1 MKGEELKDWSSEARW
16 LLPFFAIVGGMFVFA
31 VTVGERQAM
40 EPFAIIARY
49 ARDILLFAPL
59 VLFLAFICFVAVC
72 AVRREPRPLQAT
84 GGALLERF
92 GSPASAGGMLVVLF
106 AVPVLMASYGVLKM
120 AMPLARPFVWD
131 DVLARI
137 DRILFLGTDPWRI
150 THGLFGS
157 QLPTRF
163 IDVTYTLWVPLVMI
177 GVLVAA
183 LARPELRARY
193 FLTFAQS
200 WLLIGIVG
208 AYLLSSAG
216 PCFSANI
223 GADTAVWF
231 QPLMERLQAQDDA
244 VGMGAVKWQAVL
256 WESHVAGEYGFG
268 RGISAAPSMHNAIC
282 MLYVLATA
290 RAGLALR
297 LATLLFALLIL
308 VGSVHTG
315 WHYAVDGLLGWAMT
329 LAIWQWTG
337 AYLRRVGY
345 AAPDLRRPPAGLAP
359 DEPLSA

>member
-1 MKGEELKDWSSEARW
+1 LQGWSSEARW
-16 LLPFFAIVGGMFVFA
+16 LAPFFGIVGGLFVLA
-31 VTVGERQAM
+31 VAVGRLQGM

-49 ARDILLFAPL
+49 AADILLFAPPVVFL
-59 VLFLAFICFVAVC
+59 VFICFIAVC

-84 GGALLERF
+84 GRALLERF
-92 GSPASAGGMLVVLF
+92 GSPASAGGMLAALF

-131 DVLARI
+131 DALARL
-137 DRILFLGTDPWRI
+137 DRILFLGVDPWRI

-163 IDVTYTLWVPLVMI
+163 IDVAYTLWVPLVMI

-183 LARPELRARY
+183 LAKPELRARY

-200 WLLIGIVG
+200 WLLTGIVG
-208 AYLLSSAG
+208 AYLLASAG

-223 GADTAVWF
+223 GAETAAWF
-231 QPLMERLQAQDDA
+231 EPLMDRLQAQDDA
-244 VGMGAVKWQAVL
+244 IGMGAVKWQAVL
-256 WESHVAGEYGFG
+256 WESHLAREYAFG

-282 MLYVLATA
+282 MLYVLATT

-297 LATLLFALLIL
+297 LATRLFALLIL

-315 WHYAVDGLLGWAMT
+315 WHYVVDGLLGWAMT
-329 LAIWQWTG
+329 LAIWHWTG
-337 AYLRRVGY
+337 SYLRRVGY
-345 AAPDLRRPPAGLAP
+345 AAPDAGHSPASLAP
-359 DEPLSA
+359 DGPLSV